1 MGTHG
6 KSAGLCAAL
15 GCMAVFVALEQAFDH
30 LYALLGLVLD
40 LYVVKQRTLV
50 MVLVEL
56 REAALRNIPLELRCL
71 ALPQILLPLIRWKVQ
86 LTAGATPRIEA
97 VLEGHPA
104 ELNVGILLCF
114 DVAIY
119 IDISQL
125 YVAQL
130 WHRLVAGHLQ
140 QLLLLMRPRLM
151 ADDPLRVVF
160 LHTSFAVPMAL
171 ELGNLL
177 LYRHGL
183 LADFVCHVYCDLD
196 LVSRAVSSWVELQ
209 FLLASTLGLFEAFVA
224 LNVRRLAAYR

>member
-1 MGTHG
+1 
-6 KSAGLCAAL
+6 
-15 GCMAVFVALEQAFDH
+15 MAVFVALEQAFDH

-40 LYVVKQRTLV
+40 LYVVKQRPLV

-56 REAALRNIPLELRCL
+56 RETALRNIPLELRCL

-130 WHRLVAGHLQ
+130 WHCLVAGHLQ

-160 LHTSFAVPMAL
+160 LHTSFAVPVAL

-177 LYRHGL
+177 LY
-183 LADFVCHVYCDLD
+183 
-196 LVSRAVSSWVELQ
+196 
-209 FLLASTLGLFEAFVA
+209 
-224 LNVRRLAAYR
+224 